1 MVWGVVFSIFQI
13 LLLITERV
21 HSFVLLWDVN
31 NFFYVE
37 LVWCGFNVVL
47 RMVHVY
53 FIFYF

>member
-1 MVWGVVFSIFQI
+1 MVFSIFQI